1 MEPLDSLDNS
11 LLSTFTGEVSQCV
24 RAAITVSDGIA
35 TNLHCKRL
43 TPPIRA
49 SVEHGLSWAVAG
61 RSEGK
66 LQAVLDRAGKAVAA
80 DLSST
85 PVIVSARLTL
95 YPFLIYN
102 QIADSSD
109 TSSLLGMAAQAKV
122 VLNCVGPYR

>member
-24 RAAITVSDGIA
+24 ITVNDGIAITVNDGIA
-35 TNLHCKRL
+35 TNFHCKRL

-85 PVIVSARLTL
+85 PVIVSSARLAL
-95 YPFLIYN
+95 YIPVPYV
-102 QIADSSD
+102 QSD
-109 TSSLLGMAAQAKV
+109 CRLL
-122 VLNCVGPYR
+122 

>member
-1 MEPLDSLDNS
+1 MQKID
-11 LLSTFTGEVSQCV
+11 
-24 RAAITVSDGIA
+24 I
-35 TNLHCKRL
+35 
-43 TPPIRA
+43 PIRA

-85 PVIVSARLTL
+85 PVIVSARLAL
-95 YPFLIYN
+95 YPFLIFI

-122 VLNCVGPYR
+122 LLNCVGPYR